1 MPSGSSKD
9 SLLLE
14 LPAAGPVGGG
24 IHYIF
29 WKGFDPKSG
38 KFQCPTPAFW
48 ADADDPPCKKDA

>member
-29 WKGFDPKSG
+29 FVEMAINARYDSSSS
-38 KFQCPTPAFW
+38 F
-48 ADADDPPCKKDA
+48 